1 MLLERGACEDTF
13 TYAFLGDFTSLGDGL
28 ASDASLAQ
36 ANDPAVDALAI
47 TPIHHV
53 VAGGRVEALRLLLA
67 CVSGPLINGARA
79 LRYAVPRENVPMV
92 ELLLER
98 GADASSIGAGRWV
111 VHPELA
117 PMLSHAGARVD
128 GSGAWIGLVCTGNQG
143 RKDDPDYVAAL
154 LRYGARVDDRPA
166 SVRTTMAAAPPLSTT
181 PRKPVS
187 PEPLRCCW
195 PTAPIPEPGTITA

>member
-1 MLLERGACEDTF
+1 MEAVLLERGACEDIF

-79 LRYAVPRENVPMV
+79 LRDAVTRENVPLV

-128 GSGAWIGLVCTGNQG
+128 GSGAWIGLVCTGNQ
-143 RKDDPDYVAAL
+143 RSQ
-154 LRYGARVDDRPA
+154 R
-166 SVRTTMAAAPPLSTT
+166 
-181 PRKPVS
+181 
-187 PEPLRCCW
+187 
-195 PTAPIPEPGTITA
+195 